1 VRDLCN
7 KSKMYR
13 TFRIPQLAFL
23 GAGKL
28 AETLTK
34 GFIAAGALQINQ
46 VWASAPHDTPVMKLG
61 CKATTDNVKLVKNNK
76 LIALSVKPQVLPKV
90 LREISPHITPDHL
103 LLSFAAGMKIRN
115 MQYLLPPKTRIARLM
130 TNTPTQFMEGV
141 SSFAL
146 GPHCREEDHR
156 LIQDLMS
163 TVGYCTEVKEHL
175 LDVVTGFAGGGPAY
189 AYCFI
194 EAIADAAVLGGMSRE
209 QAIKMAAKTILGAAK
224 MVEETGDHPGKLKDD
239 VCSAGGSTI
248 YGIHSLEK
256 GRMRAS
262 VIDAVN
268 AATDRST
275 ELGKLLNEQG
285 TPSKLF

>member
-1 VRDLCN
+1 
-7 KSKMYR
+7 MYR

-34 GFIAAGALQINQ
+34 GFIAAGALQVNQ
-46 VWASAPHDTPVMKLG
+46 IWASAPTYTPLMKLG
-61 CKATTDNVKLVKNNK
+61 CKTTTDNVKLVKENK

-90 LREISPHITPDHL
+90 LREISPHITQDHL
-103 LLSFAAGMKIRN
+103 LLSFAAGMKLRN

-130 TNTPTQFMEGV
+130 TNTPSQFREGV

-146 GPHCREEDHR
+146 GPHCKEDDR
-156 LIQDLMS
+156 KMIQKLMT
-163 TVGYCTEVKEHL
+163 TVGYCTELNENL
-175 LDVVTGFAGGGPAY
+175 LDCVTGFAGGGPAY

-194 EAIADAAVLGGMSRE
+194 EAIADAAVQGGVPRE
-209 QAIKMAAKTILGAAK
+209 QALKMAAKSILGAAR
-224 MVEETGDHPGKLKDD
+224 MVEETGEHPGKLKDD

-248 YGIHSLEK
+248 NGIHALEK

-262 VIDAVN
+262 VIDAVK
-268 AATDRST
+268 AATERSS
-275 ELGKLLNEQG
+275 ELGRILNEQG
-285 TPSKLF
+285 TSNKIF

>member
-1 VRDLCN
+1 
-7 KSKMYR
+7 MYR

-23 GAGKL
+23 GAGTL

-46 VWASAPHDTPVMKLG
+46 IWASAPSDTHVMKLG
-61 CKATTDNVKLVKNNK
+61 CKTTTDNVKLVKENK
-76 LIALSVKPQVLPKV
+76 LVALSVKPQVLPKV

-130 TNTPTQFMEGV
+130 TNTPTQFREGV

-146 GPHCREEDHR
+146 GPHCREADR
-156 LIQDLMS
+156 KLIQDLMS
-163 TVGYCTEVKEHL
+163 TVGYCTEVKENL

-194 EAIADAAVLGGMSRE
+194 EAIADAAVLGGMTRE
-209 QAIKMAAKTILGAAK
+209 EAMKMAAKSVLGAAR

-248 YGIHSLEK
+248 RGIHALEK
-256 GRMRAS
+256 GRMRSA

-268 AATDRST
+268 AATERSS
-275 ELGKLLNEQG
+275 ELGKILNEQG
-285 TPSKLF
+285 SSNKIF